1 MGEAQPANPKE
12 PADTLFSPPERRYNL
27 ERRKKMIG
35 VLADSHDNMIQIRKA
50 VALFKNAGCDLV
62 LHAGDV
68 VAPFAIR
75 ELAALGCPV
84 KAVFGNCDG
93 EKQGLEMAM
102 EKFGEIQDAP
112 LLFSHGGRQILLVH
126 YHFSIA
132 TYASSGKYEVIIYG
146 HTHKADIRREGKTLL
161 LNPGEA
167 GGWLTGKSTAALL
180 DPEKL
185 EAEIVP
191 L

>member
-1 MGEAQPANPKE
+1 
-12 PADTLFSPPERRYNL
+12 
-27 ERRKKMIG
+27 MIG
-35 VLADSHDNMIQIRKA
+35 VMADSHDNMTQIRKA
-50 VALFKNAGCDLV
+50 VALFKDAGCDLV

-68 VAPFAIR
+68 VAPFAVR

-93 EKQGLEMAM
+93 EKQGLEMAL
-102 EKFGEIQDAP
+102 EKFGEVRDAP
-112 LLFSHGGRQILLVH
+112 LLFSHGGRRILLVH

-132 TYASSGKYEVIIYG
+132 TYASSGKTDIIIYG
-146 HTHKADIRREGKTLL
+146 HTHKADIRREGTTLL

-185 EAEIVP
+185 EAHIVP